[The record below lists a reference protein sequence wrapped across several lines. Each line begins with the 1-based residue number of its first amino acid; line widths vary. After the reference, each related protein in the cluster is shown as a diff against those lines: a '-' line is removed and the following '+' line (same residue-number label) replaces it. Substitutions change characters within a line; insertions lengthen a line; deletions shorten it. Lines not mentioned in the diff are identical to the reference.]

1 MKKIYNV
8 VVSYRGFDPARD
20 KNILSSLERRDR
32 RLFGGSGF
40 SFVDGSRDL
49 SFDTYHK
56 EIAKRLQT
64 NLRNVLK
71 KNKIRGRVEIFS
83 GDI

>member
-8 VVSYRGFDPARD
+8 VVNIRGFNRERD
-20 KNILSSLERRDR
+20 NVILRSLERRDR
-32 RLFGGSGF
+32 RLFSGSGF

-49 SFDTYHK
+49 NFDTYNK

-71 KNKIRGRVEIFS
+71 QNKIRGRVEIFS